1 MSSPKRPI
9 ALSTRARTDLRAIA
23 AYTIARWDAQQ
34 WDTYAAAI
42 DQAITMIADNPE
54 IGRAR
59 DEVRPGYRSYVVG
72 QHLIFY
78 RLTPRAVVVI
88 GIVPARKDL
97 RRALR
102 KPS

>member
-1 MSSPKRPI
+1 MSAPKLPL
-9 ALSTRARTDLRAIA
+9 ALTARARADLRDIE
-23 AYTIARWDAQQ
+23 AYTLARWDERQWESYEAALAQAL
-34 WDTYAAAI
+34 TA
-42 DQAITMIADNPE
+42 IADNPE

-59 DEVRPGYRSYVVG
+59 DEIRPGYRSYVVG

-88 GIVPARKDL
+88 GILPARKDL

-102 KPS
+102 SRR